1 MIDAISLWCG
11 DGCGCGQTTTVVAVV
26 VVTIA
31 SNWRLRVYSRKMEAA
46 WVRQQDRDFDRRH
59 ETAKSAFRRF
69 IFYAHSP
76 YCLFGGPTRWSLS
89 RLNGFSIYIFR
100 KMLNSPMAL
109 FMWLRA
115 CEWREQLLFFG
126 STFICRRRRHFLAY
140 APLHIGR
147 RQGQRR
153 TSKTQDR
160 RRDKT
165 TKLNYNKDKVSELK
179 TIKCR
184 HFSSFAIFRSLS
196 VDFSFGFSLGIYANI
211 RRCFDRFSVR
221 QNTHTE
227 IESDRESAKQVKNS
241 IIEM

>member
-89 RLNGFSIYIFR
+89 RLNGFSIYIYLEKCSIRRWPFLCDCER
-100 KMLNSPMAL
+100 ASGVSNCFFSAALSFVGDGDIFWHMLLSISDDV
-109 FMWLRA
+109 RA
-115 CEWREQLLFFG
+115 NDAR
-126 STFICRRRRHFLAY
+126 A
-140 APLHIGR
+140 
-147 RQGQRR
+147 
-153 TSKTQDR
+153 K
-160 RRDKT
+160 
-165 TKLNYNKDKVSELK
+165 LK
-179 TIKCR
+179 TD
-184 HFSSFAIFRSLS
+184 AE
-196 VDFSFGFSLGIYANI
+196 
-211 RRCFDRFSVR
+211 
-221 QNTHTE
+221 T
-227 IESDRESAKQVKNS
+227 KQLN
-241 IIEM
+241 